1 MANPIKAEGLVLAYE
16 SNGISYPIACAKNS
30 SINIT
35 ADFLEL
41 APKTNNIFREYIP
54 NRKSFTLSGSGLIK
68 LSESNKNTF
77 DFFDQFLVGASLYPN
92 KQYIIKSETR
102 TNVIDM
108 SALPTGPIAYT
119 GTTPQLTYTNFEQPS
134 PFLDSDLKIFKNG
147 TLIVTKVDNGTA
159 TLTLAPGDVINL
171 QTNYY
176 TTWASTGYYRLYVFN
191 QTDNVMLYN
200 TTYNNPAAGDTPI
213 HNYTFTAVGGTNG
226 GTGIFT
232 AYLEMI
238 DDVNNYDVYQMQCY
252 ISSLTLESSYGAIPT
267 YSYNLQGTGPLT
279 KISQADTATVASGK
293 ITARSTA
300 TYKLLALGYDGAWY
314 YDYTV
319 TSPSAG
325 VYEINLGTALN
336 GKSVRTVYKT
346 L

>member
-1 MANPIKAEGLVLAYE
+1 MADPIKAEGLVIAYE
-16 SNGISYPIACAKNS
+16 SNGVSYPIACAKNS
-30 SINIT
+30 TIT
-35 ADFLEL
+35 VNGEFMEL
-41 APKTNNIFREYIP
+41 APKTNNIFRQYIP
-54 NRKSFTLSGSGLIK
+54 NRKSFTISGSGLIK

-77 DFFDQFLVGASLYPN
+77 DFFEPFLIGASLYPN
-92 KQYIIKSETR
+92 KQYIIKAETR
-102 TNVIDM
+102 TNIGNM
-108 SALPTGPIAYT
+108 SALPTGPLSYT
-119 GTTPQLTYTNFEQPS
+119 GTNPQLTYTNYEQGS

-159 TLTLAPGDVINL
+159 TLTLAPGDVIKL

-176 TTWASTGYYRLYVFN
+176 TTWSSTGYYRLYVFN

-200 TTYNNPAAGDTPI
+200 TTYANPVAGDTPI
-213 HNYTFTAVGGTNG
+213 HNYTFTAVGGTVG

-232 AYLEMI
+232 AYLEML
-238 DDVNNYDVYQMQCY
+238 DNLNNYDVYQMQCY
-252 ISSLTLESSYGAIPT
+252 ISSLTLESTYGSTPT

-279 KISQADTATVASGK
+279 KISEANTATVDSGK

-314 YDYTV
+314 YDYIV
-319 TSPSAG
+319 TSPSTG